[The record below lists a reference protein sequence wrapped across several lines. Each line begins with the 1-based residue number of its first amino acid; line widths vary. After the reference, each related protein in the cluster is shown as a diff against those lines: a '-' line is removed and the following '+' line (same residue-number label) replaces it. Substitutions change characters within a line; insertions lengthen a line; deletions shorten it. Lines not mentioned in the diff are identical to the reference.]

1 MGNSQGLAIV
11 CLLLN
16 ILLLPGLGSLIG
28 GKKKEGIW
36 QLVLVVIS
44 IPLAIVLIGF
54 VTGLA
59 AWIWGI
65 ITGIQIVKEAD
76 K

>member
-16 ILLLPGLGSLIG
+16 VLLLPGLGSLIG

-44 IPLAIVLIGF
+44 IPLAIILVGF
-54 VTGLA
+54 LTGLA

-65 ITGIQIVKEAD
+65 ITGVQIVKEAD

>member
-16 ILLLPGLGSLIG
+16 VLLLPGLGSLIG

-36 QLVLVVIS
+36 QLVLVIIS
-44 IPLAIVLIGF
+44 IPLAIILIGF
-54 VTGLA
+54 LTGLA
-59 AWIWGI
+59 AWVWGI
-65 ITGIQIVKEAD
+65 ITGVQIVKEAD